1 MKRLMNWQGNILK
14 VIISLFL
21 IFLFCKQILAN
32 DLWTIDKNISSI
44 EFEVPVLFANN
55 VIGKFN
61 EFDGFVSLDL
71 SNQNNNKALINV
83 RVDSLDIN
91 YKRYKDLVL
100 SEIFFDSNKFPLGL
114 IDTNNFKFN
123 YKDNMINLI
132 GELTIKGK
140 SQNIPIDIEVIK
152 LASELVQVKSEISFS
167 RNDFEIGTG
176 NWKNTTILKDKIK
189 IKANIFLF
197 KE

>member
-1 MKRLMNWQGNILK
+1 MRKLINWQGNILK
-14 VIISLFL
+14 VIFSLFF
-21 IFLFCKQILAN
+21 IFLYCKESVAN
-32 DLWTIDKNISSI
+32 DLWAIDKNISSI

-55 VIGKFN
+55 VIGKFD

-83 RVDSLDIN
+83 RIGSLDIN

-100 SEIFFDSNKFPLGL
+100 SEVFFDAQNFPLGL
-114 IDTNNFKFN
+114 IDTNNFKFK
-123 YKDNMINLI
+123 YEDKKINMI
-132 GELTIKGK
+132 GELTIKDK
-140 SQNIPIDIEVIK
+140 SRKIPIDIEVIK
-152 LASELVQVKSEISFS
+152 LASELVQIKSDVSFS
-167 RNDFEIGTG
+167 RNDFDIGTG

>member
-1 MKRLMNWQGNILK
+1 MNWQGNILK

-83 RVDSLDIN
+83 SIDSLDLN

-100 SEIFFDSNKFPLGL
+100 SEVFFDAQKFPLGL

-123 YKDNMINLI
+123 YEDNKVN
-132 GELTIKGK
+132 
-140 SQNIPIDIEVIK
+140 
-152 LASELVQVKSEISFS
+152 
-167 RNDFEIGTG
+167 
-176 NWKNTTILKDKIK
+176 
-189 IKANIFLF
+189 
-197 KE
+197 

>member
-1 MKRLMNWQGNILK
+1 MK
-14 VIISLFL
+14 VIFSLFF
-21 IFLFCKQILAN
+21 IFLYCKQIVAN

-44 EFEVPVLFANN
+44 EFEVPVLFAKN
-55 VIGKFN
+55 VTGKFN
-61 EFDGFVSLDL
+61 TFDGFVSLDL
-71 SNQNNNKALINV
+71 SNQSNNKALINV
-83 RVDSLDIN
+83 GIDSLELN

-100 SEIFFDSNKFPLGL
+100 SEVFFDAKKFPLGL

-123 YKDNMINLI
+123 YENNKINLI
-132 GELTIKGK
+132 GELTIKDK

-167 RNDFEIGTG
+167 RNDFEIGIG

>member
-1 MKRLMNWQGNILK
+1 MNWQGNILK

-100 SEIFFDSNKFPLGL
+100 SKIFFDSKKFPLGL

-140 SQNIPIDIEVIK
+140 SQNIPIDIEIIK
-152 LASELVQVKSEISFS
+152 LASELIQVKSEISFS

-189 IKANIFLF
+189 LKF
-197 KE
+197 

>member
-1 MKRLMNWQGNILK
+1 MNWQGNILK

-21 IFLFCKQILAN
+21 IFLFCKQSVAN

-71 SNQNNNKALINV
+71 SNQNNNKALISV

-100 SEIFFDSNKFPLGL
+100 SEIFFNSKKFPLGL

-123 YKDNMINLI
+123 YKDNIINLI

>member
-1 MKRLMNWQGNILK
+1 MK
-14 VIISLFL
+14 VIFSLFF
-21 IFLFCKQILAN
+21 IFLYCKQSVAN

-44 EFEVPVLFANN
+44 EFEVPVLLTKN

-83 RVDSLDIN
+83 RIDSLDIN

-100 SEIFFDSNKFPLGL
+100 SEVFFDAKKFPLCL
-114 IDTNNFKFN
+114 IDTNNFKFK
-123 YKDNMINLI
+123 YEDKKINLM

-140 SQNIPIDIEVIK
+140 SQNIPINIEVIK

-167 RNDFEIGTG
+167 RNDFKIGTG

>member
-1 MKRLMNWQGNILK
+1 MNWQGNILK

-21 IFLFCKQILAN
+21 IFLFCKQSVAN

-71 SNQNNNKALINV
+71 SNQNNNKALISV

-100 SEIFFDSNKFPLGL
+100 SEIFFNSKKFPLGL

-123 YKDNMINLI
+123 YKDNIINLI

-140 SQNIPIDIEVIK
+140 SQNIPINIEVIK

-167 RNDFEIGTG
+167 RLDFEIGIG

>member
-1 MKRLMNWQGNILK
+1 MNWQGNILK

-21 IFLFCKQILAN
+21 IFLFCKQSVAN

-71 SNQNNNKALINV
+71 SNQNNNKALISV

-100 SEIFFDSNKFPLGL
+100 SEIFFNSKKFPLGL

-123 YKDNMINLI
+123 YKDNIINLI

-176 NWKNTTILKDKIK
+176 NWKNTTILKDKIT

>member
-1 MKRLMNWQGNILK
+1 MNWQGNILK
-14 VIISLFL
+14 VIFSLFF
-21 IFLFCKQILAN
+21 IFLYFKQSVAN
-32 DLWTIDKNISSI
+32 DLWSIDKNVSSI

-83 RVDSLDIN
+83 RIDSLDIN

-100 SEIFFDSNKFPLGL
+100 SEVFFDAKKFPLGL
-114 IDTNNFKFN
+114 IDTNKFKFN
-123 YKDNMINLI
+123 YEDNKINLI

-152 LASELVQVKSEISFS
+152 LASGLVQVKSEISFY
-167 RNDFEIGTG
+167 RNEFEIGTG

>member
-1 MKRLMNWQGNILK
+1 MNWQGNILK

-21 IFLFCKQILAN
+21 IFLFCKQSVAN

-71 SNQNNNKALINV
+71 SNQNNNKALISV

-100 SEIFFDSNKFPLGL
+100 SEIFFDSKKFPLGL

-123 YKDNMINLI
+123 YKDNIINLI

-140 SQNIPIDIEVIK
+140 SQNIPINIEVIK
-152 LASELVQVKSEISFS
+152 LASELVQVKSEMSFS
-167 RNDFEIGTG
+167 RNDFEIGIG
-176 NWKNTTILKDKIK
+176 NWKNTTILKDEIK

>member
-1 MKRLMNWQGNILK
+1 MK
-14 VIISLFL
+14 VIFSLFF
-21 IFLFCKQILAN
+21 IFLFFKQSEAN

-83 RVDSLDIN
+83 RIDSLEIN

-100 SEIFFDSNKFPLGL
+100 SEVFFDAKKFPLGL
-114 IDTNNFKFN
+114 IDTKNFQFN
-123 YKDNMINLI
+123 YVDKEINLL

-152 LASELVQVKSEISFS
+152 LASGLVQVKSEISFY
-167 RNDFEIGTG
+167 RNEFEIGTG

>member
-1 MKRLMNWQGNILK
+1 MK
-14 VIISLFL
+14 VIFSLFF
-21 IFLFCKQILAN
+21 IFLYCKQSFAN

-55 VIGKFN
+55 VIGNFN

-83 RVDSLDIN
+83 RIDSLDIN

-100 SEIFFDSNKFPLGL
+100 SEVFFDAQKYPLGL
-114 IDTNNFKFN
+114 IDTNNFKYN
-123 YKDNMINLI
+123 YEDNKINLI

-140 SQNIPIDIEVIK
+140 SQNIPINIEIIK
-152 LASELVQVKSEISFS
+152 LASELVQIKSEISFS
-167 RNDFEIGTG
+167 RNEFDIGTG
-176 NWKNTTILKDKIK
+176 NWRNTTILKDEIK
-189 IKANIFLF
+189 IRADIFLF

>member
-1 MKRLMNWQGNILK
+1 MK
-14 VIISLFL
+14 IIFNFFL
-21 IFLFCKQILAN
+21 IFLICKKSIAY
-32 DLWTIDKNISSI
+32 DLWSIDKNISSI
-44 EFEVPVLFANN
+44 EFEVPVLFAKN
-55 VIGKFN
+55 VTGKFN
-61 EFDGFVSLDL
+61 SFDGFVSLDL

-83 RVDSLDIN
+83 SINSLELN

-100 SEIFFDSNKFPLGL
+100 SEIFFDVKKFPLGL

-123 YKDNMINLI
+123 YKDNKINLI

-140 SQNIPIDIEVIK
+140 SQKIPIDIEVTK
-152 LASELVQVKSEISFS
+152 LASELVHVKSEISFS
-167 RNDFEIGTG
+167 RNEFNIGSG
-176 NWKNTTILKDKIK
+176 NWQNTTILKDEIK

>member
-1 MKRLMNWQGNILK
+1 LK
-14 VIISLFL
+14 VIFSLFL
-21 IFLFCKQILAN
+21 IFLYCKQSVAN

-44 EFEVPVLFANN
+44 EFEVPVLFAKN
-55 VIGKFN
+55 VTGKFN
-61 EFDGFVSLDL
+61 TFDGFVSLDL
-71 SNQNNNKALINV
+71 SNQSNNKALINV
-83 RVDSLDIN
+83 SIDSLDFN

-100 SEIFFDSNKFPLGL
+100 SEVFFDVKKFPFGL

-123 YKDNMINLI
+123 YEDNKINLM

-140 SQNIPIDIEVIK
+140 SQKIPIDIEVIR

-167 RNDFEIGTG
+167 RNEFDIGSG
-176 NWKNTTILKDKIK
+176 SWKNTTILKNEIK

-197 KE
+197 KD

>member
-1 MKRLMNWQGNILK
+1 MNWQGNILK

-100 SEIFFDSNKFPLGL
+100 SEVFFDAKKFPSGL

-123 YKDNMINLI
+123 YEDNKINLM

-140 SQNIPIDIEVIK
+140 SLKIPIDIQVIR
-152 LASELVQVKSEISFS
+152 LASELVQIKSEISFS
-167 RNDFEIGTG
+167 RNEFDIGTG
-176 NWKNTTILKDKIK
+176 SWKNTTILKDEIK

-197 KE
+197 KD

>member
-1 MKRLMNWQGNILK
+1 MSWQGNILK

-21 IFLFCKQILAN
+21 TFLYCKVSIAN
-32 DLWTIDKNISSI
+32 DLWTIDKNISII

-55 VIGKFN
+55 VIGKFK
-61 EFDGFVSLDL
+61 EFDGFVSLDF

-83 RVDSLDIN
+83 RIDSLDIN

-100 SEIFFDSNKFPLGL
+100 SEIFFDSKKFPLSL

-123 YKDNMINLI
+123 YGESKINLI

-140 SQNIPIDIEVIK
+140 SQNIPIDIEVIE
-152 LASELVQVKSEISFS
+152 LARELIQVKSEISFS
-167 RNDFEIGTG
+167 RNEFEIGTG
-176 NWKNTTILKDKIK
+176 NWKNTTFLKDKIK

-197 KE
+197 KK

>member
-71 SNQNNNKALINV
+71 SNQNKNKALINV

-100 SEIFFDSNKFPLGL
+100 SEVFFDSKKFPLGL

-132 GELTIKGK
+132 GELTLKGK

>member
-1 MKRLMNWQGNILK
+1 MK
-14 VIISLFL
+14 VIFSLFF
-21 IFLFCKQILAN
+21 IFLYCKQIVAN
-32 DLWTIDKNISSI
+32 DLWTIDKNISII
-44 EFEVPVLFANN
+44 EFEVPVLFAKN
-55 VIGKFN
+55 VAGKFN
-61 EFDGFVSLDL
+61 KFDGFVSLDL

-83 RVDSLDIN
+83 NIESLDLN

-100 SEIFFDSNKFPLGL
+100 SEVFFDVEKFPFGL

-123 YKDNMINLI
+123 YEDYKISLI

-140 SQNIPIDIEVIK
+140 SQKIPIDIEVIK

-167 RNDFEIGTG
+167 RNEFNIGSG
-176 NWKNTTILKDKIK
+176 NWQNTTILKDEIK

>member
-1 MKRLMNWQGNILK
+1 MNWQGNILR
-14 VIISLFL
+14 VIFSLFF
-21 IFLFCKQILAN
+21 IFLYFKQSLAN
-32 DLWTIDKNISSI
+32 DLWNIDKNISSI
-44 EFEVPVLFANN
+44 DFEVPVLFANN

-71 SNQNNNKALINV
+71 SNQNNNKALISV
-83 RVDSLDIN
+83 RIDSLDIN

-100 SEIFFDSNKFPLGL
+100 SEVFFDAKKFPLGL
-114 IDTNNFKFN
+114 IDTKNFKFN
-123 YKDNMINLI
+123 YEDNKINLI
-132 GELTIKGK
+132 VELTIKGK

-167 RNDFEIGTG
+167 RNEFEIGTG

-197 KE
+197 K

>member
-1 MKRLMNWQGNILK
+1 MK
-14 VIISLFL
+14 VIFSLFF
-21 IFLFCKQILAN
+21 IFLYCKQSIAN
-32 DLWTIDKNISSI
+32 DLWAIDKNISTI
-44 EFEVPVLFANN
+44 EFEVPVLFAKN
-55 VIGKFN
+55 VTGKFN
-61 EFDGFVSLDL
+61 TFDGFVSLDL

-152 LASELVQVKSEISFS
+152 LGSELVQVKSEISFS
-167 RNDFEIGTG
+167 RNDFEIGIG

-189 IKANIFLF
+189 INANLFLF